1 MGKPDE
7 VLSFAQF
14 TATKLNS
21 EVTLRHLNN
30 RASFTVLALQML
42 SGCPFDEV
50 VVDGKEFDNELEL
63 LLTEIIQKK
72 RKASSKKHDPL

>member
-7 VLSFAQF
+7 VLPCFQQQ
-14 TATKLNS
+14 LNS

-42 SGCPFDEV
+42 SGCYFDE
-50 VVDGKEFDNELEL
+50 VVDGKEFDNEL
-63 LLTEIIQKK
+63 
-72 RKASSKKHDPL
+72 